1 MKFWFHKKMIPSYL
15 DSDLCE
21 DEDEGRSSSSR
32 GFGCIRVNG
41 NSATR
46 SLKSCKKNFFM
57 SEMNEKKNPQL
68 KFSCQ
73 NFSLIER
80 K

>member
-1 MKFWFHKKMIPSYL
+1 MKFWFHKKIIPSYL

-46 SLKSCKKNFFM
+46 SLKSCKKNFLM
-57 SEMNEKKNPQL
+57 SEINEKKKSTIKIFMS
-68 KFSCQ
+68 KFFI
-73 NFSLIER
+73 NR